1 MKKNIIAS
9 LLLGLFAGSATANQA
24 IAGEANANQANVSQV
39 NVNQTM
45 AHAQIGASVSQAGQ
59 FNDWLPQV
67 MQRFNGL
74 AEVKAQAARRQQALM
89 SIDAADKA
97 VYNPELGLGY
107 QNASEDTY
115 SLDINQTIDWGD
127 KRGVATRIAQL
138 ESEILLSSI
147 ALERNQML
155 SERLLA
161 LTSQSQARKA
171 LEFQKQ
177 QFEIAKAQLDIARQR
192 TEVGDISSVE
202 LQLMQLDVASN
213 AADYALAEQASIAA
227 DGAVLA
233 LFGEFELPFEDF
245 VNALTLQASHIQ
257 VSPELPALKSA
268 YQQVLMAKVSTEQA
282 KADGSADP
290 SISLSAERE
299 GEENKFGVGVSIP
312 LQIRNNYSE
321 AIAVANQGVVIA
333 EQTYLAAERILLQ
346 QQKQFSLSLPRLTQ
360 RYQDWSEL
368 VLTSGSKAAS
378 SLSQQWQAGDI
389 STSDYLQSQRQMS
402 GSYLAGLALES
413 ALYESW
419 LSWMGASGQLE
430 GYLNSQLS
438 TQGGS
443 AAGQVN

>member
-1 MKKNIIAS
+1 MKKTIIAS
-9 LLLGLFAGSATANQA
+9 LLMGLLTVPVTTVTAAESTISGAMSQTGLAATTN
-24 IAGEANANQANVSQV
+24 NLD
-39 NVNQTM
+39 
-45 AHAQIGASVSQAGQ
+45 Q
-59 FNDWLPQV
+59 FSHWLPQV
-67 MQRFNGL
+67 MQRFNSL
-74 AEVKAQAARRQQALM
+74 PEVQAQAARRQQALL
-89 SIDAADKA
+89 SVEAADQA

-115 SLDINQTIDWGD
+115 SLDISQTIDWGD
-127 KRGVATRIAQL
+127 KRGAATRIAQL

-147 ALERNQML
+147 ELERNQML
-155 SERLLA
+155 AERLQA
-161 LTSQSQARKA
+161 LTNQSQARKA
-171 LEFQKQ
+171 LEFQQQ
-177 QFEIAKAQLDIARQR
+177 QFKIAKAQLDIARQR
-192 TEVGDISSVE
+192 TDVGDMSSVE

-213 AADYALAEQASIAA
+213 AADYALAEQASIVA
-227 DGAVLA
+227 DGEVLV
-233 LFGEFELPFEDF
+233 LFGEFDLPFEDF

-257 VSPELPALKSA
+257 VSPQLPALKSA
-268 YQQVLMAKVSTEQA
+268 YQQVLMAKVATQQA
-282 KADGSADP
+282 KADSSADP

-333 EQTYLAAERILLQ
+333 EQTYLAAERGLLQ

-368 VLTSGSKAAS
+368 VLSSGSKAAS

-443 AAGQVN
+443 AAGQIN

>member
-1 MKKNIIAS
+1 MKKTIIAS
-9 LLLGLFAGSATANQA
+9 LLLGLFAGSATVAQA
-24 IAGEANANQANVSQV
+24 VAGEAIHSLAVAQAQV
-39 NVNQTM
+39 
-45 AHAQIGASVSQAGQ
+45 GASASQAGQ
-59 FNDWLPQV
+59 FSDWLPQV
-67 MQRFNGL
+67 MQRFNSL
-74 AEVKAQAARRQQALM
+74 PEVQAQEARRQQAQM
-89 SIDAADKA
+89 SIEAADKA

-107 QNASEDTY
+107 QNATEDTY
-115 SLDINQTIDWGD
+115 SLDISQTIDWGD

-138 ESEILLSSI
+138 ESEILLSNI
-147 ALERNQML
+147 VLERNQML
-155 SERLLA
+155 AERLLA

-171 LEFQKQ
+171 LEFQRQ

-192 TEVGDISSVE
+192 TEVGDMSQVE

-233 LFGEFELPFEDF
+233 LFGEFDLPFEDF
-245 VNALTLQASHIQ
+245 VNALSLQASHIQ

-268 YQQVLMAKVSTEQA
+268 YQQVLVAKVSTEQA
-282 KADGSADP
+282 KADSSADP

-299 GEENKFGVGVSIP
+299 GDENKFGVGVSIP

-389 STSDYLQSQRQMS
+389 NTSDYLQSQRQMS
-402 GSYLAGLALES
+402 SSYLAGLTLES
-413 ALYESW
+413 ALYENW
-419 LSWMGASGQLE
+419 LNWMGASGQLE

-438 TQGGS
+438 TQGAAS
-443 AAGQVN
+443 ASVQVN

>member
-1 MKKNIIAS
+1 MKKTIIAS
-9 LLLGLFAGSATANQA
+9 LLLGLLTVPVTTVTAAESTLSGAMSQTGLAATTN
-24 IAGEANANQANVSQV
+24 NL
-39 NVNQTM
+39 
-45 AHAQIGASVSQAGQ
+45 GQ
-59 FNDWLPQV
+59 FSHWLPQV
-67 MQRFNGL
+67 MQRFNSL
-74 AEVKAQAARRQQALM
+74 PEVQAQAAHRQQALL
-89 SIDAADKA
+89 SVEAADQA

-115 SLDINQTIDWGD
+115 SLDISQRIDWGD

-138 ESEILLSSI
+138 ESEILLSNI
-147 ALERNQML
+147 TLERNQML
-155 SERLLA
+155 AERLQA
-161 LTSQSQARKA
+161 LTNQSQARKA

-177 QFEIAKAQLDIARQR
+177 QFNLAKGQLDIARQR
-192 TEVGDISSVE
+192 TEVGDLSSVE

-227 DGAVLA
+227 DGQVLA
-233 LFGEFELPFEDF
+233 LFGEFDLPFADF
-245 VNALTLQASHIQ
+245 VNALTVQAAHLEI
-257 VSPELPALKSA
+257 SPELPALKSA
-268 YQQVLMAKVSTEQA
+268 YQQVLVAKVTAEQA

-299 GEENKFGVGVSIP
+299 GGENKFGVGVSIP

-321 AIAVANQGVVIA
+321 AIAVASQGVAIA
-333 EQTYLAAERILLQ
+333 EQTYLAQERVLLQ
-346 QQKQFSLSLPRLTQ
+346 QQKQFLLSLPRLTQ

-368 VLTSGSKAAS
+368 VLTSGTQAAQ

-389 STSDYLQSQRQMS
+389 NTSDYLQSQRQMS

-419 LSWMGASGQLE
+419 LSWMGTSGQLE

-438 TQGGS
+438 TQGAT
-443 AAGQVN
+443 AAAPERAQ

>member
-1 MKKNIIAS
+1 MKKTIIAS
-9 LLLGLFAGSATANQA
+9 LLLGLLTVPVTTVTAAESTLSGAMSQTGLAATTN
-24 IAGEANANQANVSQV
+24 NL
-39 NVNQTM
+39 
-45 AHAQIGASVSQAGQ
+45 GQ
-59 FNDWLPQV
+59 FSHWLPQV
-67 MQRFNGL
+67 MQRFNSL
-74 AEVKAQAARRQQALM
+74 PEVQAQAARRQQALL
-89 SIDAADKA
+89 SVEAADQA

-115 SLDINQTIDWGD
+115 SLDISQTIDWGD

-138 ESEILLSSI
+138 ESEILLSNI
-147 ALERNQML
+147 TLERNQML
-155 SERLLA
+155 AERLQA
-161 LTSQSQARKA
+161 LTNQSQARKA

-177 QFEIAKAQLDIARQR
+177 QFNLAKGQLDIARQR
-192 TEVGDISSVE
+192 TEVGDLSSVE

-227 DGAVLA
+227 DGQVLA
-233 LFGEFELPFEDF
+233 LFGEFDLPFADF
-245 VNALTLQASHIQ
+245 VNALTVQAAHLEI
-257 VSPELPALKSA
+257 SPELPALKSA
-268 YQQVLMAKVSTEQA
+268 YQQVLVAKVTAEQA

-299 GEENKFGVGVSIP
+299 GDENKFGVGVSIP

-321 AIAVANQGVVIA
+321 AIAVASQGIAIA
-333 EQTYLAAERILLQ
+333 EQTYLAQERVLLQ
-346 QQKQFSLSLPRLTQ
+346 QQKQFLLSLPRLTQ

-368 VLTSGSKAAS
+368 VLTSGTQAAQ

-389 STSDYLQSQRQMS
+389 NTSDYLQSQRQMS

-419 LSWMGASGQLE
+419 LSWMGTSGQLE

-438 TQGGS
+438 TQGAT
-443 AAGQVN
+443 AAAPERAQ

>member
-1 MKKNIIAS
+1 MKKTIIAS
-9 LLLGLFAGSATANQA
+9 LLLGLLTVPVTTVTAAESTLSGAMSQTGLAATTN
-24 IAGEANANQANVSQV
+24 SLD
-39 NVNQTM
+39 
-45 AHAQIGASVSQAGQ
+45 Q
-59 FNDWLPQV
+59 FSHWLPQV
-67 MQRFNGL
+67 MQRFNSL
-74 AEVKAQAARRQQALM
+74 PEVQAQAARRQQALL
-89 SIDAADKA
+89 SVEAADKA

-115 SLDINQTIDWGD
+115 SLDISQTIDWGD

-147 ALERNQML
+147 TLERNQML
-155 SERLLA
+155 AERLQA
-161 LTSQSQARKA
+161 LTNQSQARKA

-177 QFEIAKAQLDIARQR
+177 QFNLAKGQLDIARQR
-192 TEVGDISSVE
+192 TEVGDLSSVE

-227 DGAVLA
+227 DGQVLA
-233 LFGEFELPFEDF
+233 LFGEFELPFADF
-245 VNALTLQASHIQ
+245 VNALTVQAAHLNI
-257 VSPELPALKSA
+257 SPELPALKSA
-268 YQQVLMAKVSTEQA
+268 YQQVLVAKVVAEQA

-299 GEENKFGVGVSIP
+299 GDENKFGVGVSIP

-321 AIAVANQGVVIA
+321 AIAVASQGVAIA
-333 EQTYLAAERILLQ
+333 EQTYLAQERVLLQ
-346 QQKQFSLSLPRLTQ
+346 QQKQFLLSLPRLTQ

-368 VLTSGSKAAS
+368 VLTSGTQAAQ

-389 STSDYLQSQRQMS
+389 NTSDYLQSQRQMS

-419 LSWMGASGQLE
+419 LSWMGTSGQLE

-438 TQGGS
+438 TQGAN
-443 AAGQVN
+443 AAAPEQAQ

>member
-1 MKKNIIAS
+1 MKKTIIAS
-9 LLLGLFAGSATANQA
+9 LLLGLFSGSATAAQA
-24 IAGEANANQANVSQV
+24 LAAETNVSQ
-39 NVNQTM
+39 
-45 AHAQIGASVSQAGQ
+45 AQAQVSASASQVGQ
-59 FNDWLPQV
+59 FSDWLPQV

-74 AEVKAQAARRQQALM
+74 PEVQAQAARRQQAQM
-89 SIDAADKA
+89 SIEAADKA

-115 SLDINQTIDWGD
+115 SLDISQTIDWGD

-138 ESEILLSSI
+138 ESEILLSNI
-147 ALERNQML
+147 VLERNQML
-155 SERLLA
+155 AERLLA

-171 LEFQKQ
+171 LEFQRQ

-192 TEVGDISSVE
+192 TEVGDMSQVE

-245 VNALTLQASHIQ
+245 VNALSLQASHLQ

-268 YQQVLMAKVSTEQA
+268 YQQVLLAKVSTEQA
-282 KADGSADP
+282 KADSSADP

-333 EQTYLAAERILLQ
+333 EQTYLAAERTLLQ
-346 QQKQFSLSLPRLTQ
+346 QQKQFSLSLPRLTL

-368 VLTSGSKAAS
+368 VLTSGSKAAR
-378 SLSQQWQAGDI
+378 SLSQQWRAGDI
-389 STSDYLQSQRQMS
+389 NTSDYLQSQRQMS

-413 ALYESW
+413 ALYENW
-419 LSWMGASGQLE
+419 LSWMGTSGQLE

-438 TQGGS
+438 TQG
-443 AAGQVN
+443 AAPASEQMN